1 MGTGMR
7 QPLRLI
13 PGAWA
18 VAAALVSASSV
29 FAQATPVVSVEASR
43 NFITEGE
50 AARFQVEA
58 PLRRFGEPLIVN
70 LYVSGSGDFG
80 VREGPATLTISGL
93 SNEATYMLQTQAD
106 SVSEPFGSVTVTVLA
121 GDGYTVGSS
130 GEATTVICDDD
141 TLAPPADDD
150 DDDDDGNEP
159 DDDDNDPD
167 SSDPEDAESPL
178 ADFVHNANCADGLC
192 YARTGEAIVFEDT
205 STGGAAARRNWDF
218 GYDTWTRWS
227 ARRVR
232 HAWTEPGFYEVS
244 LSVENDAGESGHSQM
259 FLVQASDPA
268 GTCLPDDETLC
279 LLDSRYSV
287 RASWWTADGETGSA
301 SVVHAGTDETGL
313 FWFFE
318 PSNWEVL
325 IKVLDGTGLNAHVW
339 VYGASTTDVGY
350 VISVTDTVT
359 RATREYRNEPGHAAP
374 AITDAAAF
382 RVGPSID
389 SSRARTQGLTPAE
402 LPVTGACQANSETLC
417 LQDGRFELTV
427 DWSTLAGERG
437 AGRTARP
444 RTEDSGLFWYFG
456 PLNWEMLVKVVDGTP
471 MNGHFWLCVA
481 SATDVGF
488 DLTVRDTVT
497 GMVKSYT
504 KEAGAPARAI
514 MDVGAFPDTV
524 EP

>member
-1 MGTGMR
+1 M
-7 QPLRLI
+7 
-13 PGAWA
+13 
-18 VAAALVSASSV
+18 
-29 FAQATPVVSVEASR
+29 PVVSVETSTP
-43 NFITEGE
+43 IIIEGE
-50 AARFQVEA
+50 VARFQVTASAHQIDA
-58 PLRRFGEPLIVN
+58 PLVVN
-70 LYVSGSGDFG
+70 LHVSTSYGSKYGVRGGHATITVPQSGSE
-80 VREGPATLTISGL
+80 V
-93 SNEATYMLQTQAD
+93 ATYSLQTLAD
-106 SVSEPFGSVTVTVLA
+106 SVAEPFGSVTVTVLA

-130 GEATTVICDDD
+130 DEATTVICDDD
-141 TLAPPADDD
+141 GSDDD
-150 DDDDDGNEP
+150 AGEEGEPGDDDDG
-159 DDDDNDPD
+159 PD
-167 SSDPEDAESPL
+167 SGEPGDAEPPV
-178 ADFVHNANCADGLC
+178 ARFMHNANCADGLC
-192 YARTGEAIVFEDT
+192 HARTGESIIFWDT
-205 STGGAAARRNWDF
+205 STGGAAAGRNWDF

-301 SVVHAGTDETGL
+301 SVVHAGTNETGL

-325 IKVLDGTGLNAHVW
+325 IKVLDGAGLNAHVW

-359 RATREYRNEPGHAAP
+359 EVVREYRNEPGHAAP

-389 SSRARTQGLTPAE
+389 SSRARTQGITAAE
-402 LPVTGACQANSETLC
+402 LPVAGACQANSETLC

-427 DWSTLAGERG
+427 DWWTLDDERG

-444 RTEDSGLFWYFG
+444 RTEDSGVFWYFG
-456 PLNWEMLVKVVDGTP
+456 PLNWEMLVKVVDGTT
-471 MNGHFWLCVA
+471 MNSHFWLCVA

-514 MDVGAFPDTV
+514 MDVGAFPDTL

>member
-1 MGTGMR
+1 M
-7 QPLRLI
+7 L
-13 PGAWA
+13 
-18 VAAALVSASSV
+18 AALVSASSV

-50 AARFQVEA
+50 PALFQVEA
-58 PLRRFGEPLIVN
+58 SLHRVGEPLVVN
-70 LYVSGSGDFG
+70 LYVSGNGDFG
-80 VREGPATLTISGL
+80 VPEGPATVTISRW
-93 SNEATYMLQTQAD
+93 SNEGTYTLQTEAD

-141 TLAPPADDD
+141 PFAPPADDD
-150 DDDDDGNEP
+150 DDGDDGNEADDDNEP
-159 DDDDNDPD
+159 DDDDGNEPD

-178 ADFVHNANCADGLC
+178 ADFVHNAKCIDGLC

-205 STGGAAARRNWDF
+205 STGGAADRRNWDF
-218 GYDTWTRWS
+218 GYDTWTSWS

-232 HAWTEPGFYEVS
+232 HAWTEPGFNEVS

-259 FLVQASDPA
+259 FMVQASDPA
-268 GTCLPDDETLC
+268 GACTPDDETLC

-301 SVVHAGTDETGL
+301 SVVHAGTNETGL

-325 IKVLDGTGLNAHVW
+325 IKVLDGAGLNAHVW

-359 RATREYRNEPGHAAP
+359 EVVREYRNEPGHAAP

-389 SSRARTQGLTPAE
+389 SSQSRAPGITAAE
-402 LPVTGACQANSETLC
+402 LPVTDACQANSETLC

-427 DWSTLAGERG
+427 DWWTPDDERG

-456 PLNWEMLVKVVDGTP
+456 PLNWEMLVKVVDGTT

-514 MDVGAFPDTV
+514 MDVGAFPETL

>member
-1 MGTGMR
+1 M
-7 QPLRLI
+7 
-13 PGAWA
+13 A
-18 VAAALVSASSV
+18 VALVSASSV
-29 FAQATPVVSVEASR
+29 FAQTTPVVGVEASR
-43 NFITEGE
+43 SFVTEGE
-50 AARFQVEA
+50 AAFFQVEA

-70 LYVSGSGDFG
+70 LHVSAKGDFG
-80 VREGPATLTISGL
+80 VREGLATLTISGL
-93 SNEATYMLQTQAD
+93 SNDATHMLQTQAD

-130 GEATTVICDDD
+130 SEATTVICDDD
-141 TLAPPADDD
+141 TPGPPADDD
-150 DDDDDGNEP
+150 DEGDGDDGDDDD
-159 DDDDNDPD
+159 D
-167 SSDPEDAESPL
+167 DPEDAESPL
-178 ADFVHNANCADGLC
+178 AGFVHNAKCVDGLC
-192 YARTGEAIVFEDT
+192 HARTGETIVFDDT
-205 STGGAAARRNWDF
+205 STGGGVARRNWDF
-218 GYDTWTRWS
+218 GYDTWTRW
-227 ARRVR
+227 RTPRVR
-232 HAWTEPGFYEVS
+232 HAWTAPGFYEVN

-259 FLVQASDPA
+259 FLVQAGDPSGA
-268 GTCLPDDETLC
+268 CAPDDETLC
-279 LLDSRYSV
+279 FLDSRYAV

-301 SVVHAGTDETGL
+301 RVVRAGTDETGL

-325 IKVLDGTGLNAHVW
+325 IKVLDGAGLNAHVW

-350 VISVTDTVT
+350 VVSVTDTVT
-359 RATREYRNEPGHAAP
+359 GTTREYRNEPGHAAP

-382 RVGPSID
+382 RVGSSID
-389 SSRARTQGLTPAE
+389 SSRARAHGMTAAE

-427 DWSTLAGERG
+427 EWRTLDDERG
-437 AGRTARP
+437 AGRIARP

-497 GMVKSYT
+497 GMVKTYT

-514 MDVGAFPDTV
+514 MDVGAFPET
-524 EP
+524 PAP

>member
-1 MGTGMR
+1 M
-7 QPLRLI
+7 L
-13 PGAWA
+13 
-18 VAAALVSASSV
+18 AALVGTSSV
-29 FAQATPVVSVEASR
+29 LAQTTPVVSIDTSTAIV
-43 NFITEGE
+43 IEGE
-50 AARFQVEA
+50 TAHFQVSVSSG
-58 PLRRFGEPLIVN
+58 RSDEPLVVN
-70 LYVSGSGDFG
+70 LRVSTSYGYQYGVQGGHATVTVPPSGSGM
-80 VREGPATLTISGL
+80 ATFS
-93 SNEATYMLQTQAD
+93 LQTEGD
-106 SVSEPFGSVTVTVLA
+106 SVAEPHGSVTVIVVA
-121 GDGYTVGSS
+121 GDGYTVGSPNA
-130 GEATTVICDDD
+130 ATSIICDDD
-141 TLAPPADDD
+141 GSYEHDGDEDEPG
-150 DDDDDGNEP
+150 DDDG
-159 DDDDNDPD
+159 PD
-167 SSDPEDAESPL
+167 SGEPGDAEPPV
-178 ADFVHNANCADGLC
+178 ARFMHNANCADGLC
-192 YARTGEAIVFEDT
+192 HARTGESIIFWDT
-205 STGGAAARRNWDF
+205 STGGAAAGRNWDF
-218 GYDTWTRWS
+218 GYDTWTRWR
-227 ARRVR
+227 APRVR

-389 SSRARTQGLTPAE
+389 SSRARTQGITAAE
-402 LPVTGACQANSETLC
+402 LPVAGACQANSETLC

-427 DWSTLAGERG
+427 DWSTLTDERG
-437 AGRTARP
+437 TGRTARP

-456 PLNWEMLVKVVDGTP
+456 PLNWEMLVKVVDGTT

-497 GMVKSYT
+497 GVVKSYT

-514 MDVGAFPDTV
+514 MDVGAFPDTL